1 MRSLVDFKRLRQL
14 SMAPVTLQGWDVGV
28 AQMSKGEQ
36 AKLTI
41 TPDYAYGERGA
52 AGVSQFPQL
61 SIAC

>member
-1 MRSLVDFKRLRQL
+1 MRSLVDLKHLSQLRLVR
-14 SMAPVTLQGWDVGV
+14 VTLQGWDVGV

-52 AGVSQFPQL
+52 AGVSQPL
-61 SIAC
+61 N